1 MKFSRKVNSSPR
13 SYLKILFVS
22 IFLSQ
27 IIQIFSS
34 REIPAQAAERI
45 NFTYNSIPI
54 SITTQDLDNFSKNNK
69 TSESFE
75 FYINH
80 VSPEQR
86 KSLLEFLT
94 TNYGYSPLVI
104 NRVLQEPMA
113 AHVLRRIGD
122 LIKTPFD
129 KNGSRYLKI
138 ALLKSA
144 ASPKGFTTLDVI
156 RNFPYNIELDVESIV
171 KINRESQSLKKETQD
186 LTSRIKRQADKEART
201 ESIPNFKLLPNLK
214 MLGRFRY
221 GYHSLSL
228 YDRSRKREYKA
239 DVYVP
244 IENKSHT
251 IPIIIIENGLGG
263 KLNRLDYLAKYLAS
277 HGFAVAISGH
287 PGSDDQKE
295 HAFIHGSSNEVLAA
309 TEFIDRPRDVSYLLD
324 ELGRLNHSK
333 FKDTLRINDV
343 GVIGFSLGG
352 TTALALGGSTINFK
366 KLEQDCG
373 SNLNLNNLSLF
384 FQCRTLALPRKTYSL
399 KDPRVK
405 SLFVLF
411 PFSRSI
417 YGNEGMKQITIP
429 VLWQVLVDDNT
440 TPMVLEQVPSFN
452 ELGSQNKY
460 LTIVSGFAHFDLK
473 FMQRSLSKKF
483 KGDEKREPE
492 QIKSGLNQFSLAFFK
507 TYLEKDNRYLPWL
520 QSAAVKAMSKN
531 SPFGVE
537 FIKSLPATELSVSES
552 SPEIK

>member
-1 MKFSRKVNSSPR
+1 M
-13 SYLKILFVS
+13 L
-22 IFLSQ
+22 
-27 IIQIFSS
+27 
-34 REIPAQAAERI
+34 
-45 NFTYNSIPI
+45 PI
-54 SITTQDLDNFSKNNK
+54 
-69 TSESFE
+69 

-122 LIKTPFD
+122 FIKTPFD

-144 ASPKGFTTLDVI
+144 ASAKGFTTLDVI
-156 RNFPYNIELDVESIV
+156 RNFPYDIQLDVESIV
-171 KINRESQSLKKETQD
+171 KINSESQSLKKETQNWI
-186 LTSRIKRQADKEART
+186 SRIKSQADKEART
-201 ESIPNFKLLPNLK
+201 EALPNFKLLPNLK
-214 MLGRFRY
+214 MPGHFKY
-221 GYHSLSL
+221 SYHGLSL
-228 YDRSRKREYKA
+228 YDRPRKRSYKA
-239 DVYVP
+239 DLYVP
-244 IENKSHT
+244 IENKPYT
-251 IPIIIIENGLGG
+251 TPIIVIENGLGG

-295 HAFIHGSSNEVLAA
+295 HAFIQGSSNEVLAA

-333 FKDTLRINDV
+333 FKDALRTNDV

-352 TTALALGGSTINFK
+352 TTALSLGGSTINFK
-366 KLEQDCG
+366 QLEQDCG

-384 FQCRTLALPRKTYSL
+384 FQCRALALPRKTYSL
-399 KDPRVK
+399 RDPRVK

-417 YGNEGMKQITIP
+417 YGDEGMKQITIP

-440 TPMVLEQVPSFN
+440 TPMVLEQLPSFN

-460 LTIVSGFAHFDLK
+460 LAIVSGFAHFDLK

-507 TYLEKDNRYLPWL
+507 TYLEKDNRYLLWL

-537 FIKSLPATELSVSES
+537 FIKSLPATKSSVSEA
-552 SPEIK
+552 PLEIK